1 MKIFLIS
8 FLLAFLT
15 VCANSTQPDQKTTTD
30 EDEGGGDVQV
40 IYEDAVD
47 FAQNLSLTFLPS
59 DHEGRGDV
67 AEIVPFTLFPTP
79 FPKHLFEQAKQVQ
92 LAYLLLYFRISN
104 DFDFLIEN
112 YEEVAK
118 TNTNVKNYLHI
129 LKTVQAE
136 GIKQKNVLLLGRSD
150 YMCHK
155 VMDDETNDGQHYELK
170 QIEFNTGQLGGVHVS
185 RNLTQLHRRTML
197 KAGLDPTK
205 EQMPDNPGDMAI
217 AEALYMA
224 WTAFGD
230 PEAIFLFAASK
241 TSRNRFGQRLIEYLL
256 EEKSKGKMKV
266 IRISLPDCAD
276 AMKTGGLT
284 LDPED
289 STLRLY
295 GQKVAVTYIATEP
308 PNPSRG
314 EWAVRLLFERSTA
327 IKSPTIGQDLA
338 NQKKIQ
344 QLLAKPGM
352 VERFLPEPENA
363 ANVAAIR
370 STFAGLWP
378 IHDQDDKQSQQIIQ
392 DAIQNPD
399 KYVLKPNREGGG
411 NNIWGEKVKE
421 KLLTFTPEEQNAHIL
436 MERLNPMVVKN
447 YMVRPR
453 KVIKEKKET
462 EKIDY
467 AQMTTELS
475 IIGYLFGNAHDLS
488 VQKNVQ
494 KGHFL
499 RTKMATENEGGV
511 SFGTGAWDTPFL
523 F

>member
-8 FLLAFLT
+8 FLLALLT
-15 VCANSTQPDQKTTTD
+15 VPANSTQPDQKPTTD
-30 EDEGGGDVQV
+30 QDEGGGDVQV

-47 FAQNLSLTFLPS
+47 FAQNLSLTFLPKL
-59 DHEGRGDV
+59 HKGRGDV

-79 FPKHLFEQAKQVQ
+79 FPKNLFEEAKQVQ
-92 LAYLLLYFRISN
+92 KAYLLLYFRISN

-112 YEEVAK
+112 FEEVAK
-118 TNTNVKNYLHI
+118 TNTNVKNYLDI
-129 LKTVQAE
+129 LKTVHTE

-150 YMCHK
+150 YMCHE
-155 VMDDETNDGQHYELK
+155 VIDDETNDGHRYELK
-170 QIEFNTGQLGGVHVS
+170 QIEFNTGQLGGIHVS
-185 RNLTQLHRRTML
+185 RHMTQLHRRTLL
-197 KAGLDPTK
+197 KAGLEASK
-205 EQMPDNPGDMAI
+205 EQVPDNPGDIAV

-224 WTAFGD
+224 WSAFGD
-230 PEAIFLFAASK
+230 PEAIFLFAAST

-266 IRISLPDCAD
+266 IRISLPDCAE
-276 AMKTGGLT
+276 AMKIGGLT

-308 PNPSRG
+308 PNPSAG

-363 ANVAAIR
+363 ANVDAIR
-370 STFAGLWP
+370 RTFAGLWA
-378 IHDQDDKQSQQIIQ
+378 IHDKEDELSQQKIN

-399 KYVLKPNREGGG
+399 NYVLKPNREGGG
-411 NNIWGEKVKE
+411 HNIWGKEVKK

-436 MERLNPMVVKN
+436 MERLNPMVFKN
-447 YMVRPR
+447 YMVRL
-453 KVIKEKKET
+453 EKLDYT
-462 EKIDY
+462 E
-467 AQMTTELS
+467 MTTELS
-475 IIGYLFGNAHDLS
+475 IIGYLFGNAHDSS

-499 RTKMATENEGGV
+499 RTKMASENEGGV
-511 SFGTGAWDTPFL
+511 SLGTGAWDTPFL